1 MFYLLGVDSLLA
13 FRSTSL
19 YSTNDREGDM
29 VVVVVVVALPMKQ
42 VYLLFIL

>member
-1 MFYLLGVDSLLA
+1 MFYLLGVDGLLA
-13 FRSTSL
+13 FGSASL

>member
-1 MFYLLGVDSLLA
+1 MFYLLGVDGLLA
-13 FRSTSL
+13 FGSASL

-29 VVVVVVVALPMKQ
+29 VVVVALPMKQ